1 MSNFGFGTFLG
12 RTTQLGRV
20 KFFLNDSSRPE
31 KKIHGAISLLLFFL
45 IRIFR
50 ASAYLETLINF
61 LALAF
66 SKL

>member
-31 KKIHGAISLLLFFL
+31 KKIHGAISLLFFL